1 MITIPLTDGG
11 ALCIIEPGNIKRLK
25 EGRPLKIGESILVC
39 YTPDMYALRAKLGV
53 DPKGPPIGKK
63 DVHVG
68 EWTPEEIDA
77 AIKATLHMPEV
88 EE

>member
-1 MITIPLTDGG
+1 MITIPLTQGG
-11 ALCIIEPGNIKRLK
+11 ALCIIEPGNLRRLK
-25 EGRPLKIGESILVC
+25 EGKPLKIGENILIC

-53 DPKGPPIGKK
+53 DPKGPQPGSQDIHRGK
-63 DVHVG
+63 
-68 EWTPEEIDA
+68 WTPEQISE